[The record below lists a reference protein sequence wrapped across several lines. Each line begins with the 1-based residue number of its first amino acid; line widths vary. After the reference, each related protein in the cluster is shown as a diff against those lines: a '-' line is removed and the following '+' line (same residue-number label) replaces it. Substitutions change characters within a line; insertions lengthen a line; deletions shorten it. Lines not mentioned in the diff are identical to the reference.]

1 MTKDLQDLKY
11 KETKVWKIY
20 FLNPRLEESREELIE
35 ELKEMTLPKWLF
47 DFLKNYAYKKWNT
60 KNK

>member
-1 MTKDLQDLKY
+1 MNKNLQDLEY

-35 ELKEMTLPKWLF
+35 ELREMTLPRWLF
-47 DFLKNYAYKKWNT
+47 DFLKNYAYK
-60 KNK
+60 